1 MASLA
6 VLARTENSRV
16 GRAAAALPG
25 AGQWSLTR
33 QFLVGHFAI
42 VLLGVLLTGAWIG
55 NQIEAS
61 VLDRTAS
68 VTNLYVNSVIGPRL
82 QNLARSAW
90 LTPNEIADLDHL
102 ITDTPL
108 GQGVV
113 VFKIWSPDG

>member
-1 MASLA
+1 MASFA
-6 VLARTENSRV
+6 AFAPTVAKRSFLARS
-16 GRAAAALPG
+16 AATGPG
-25 AGQWSLTR
+25 TGQWSLTR

-90 LTPNEIADLDHL
+90 LTHDEIADLDHL
-102 ITDTPL
+102 ITDTP
-108 GQGVV
+108 
-113 VFKIWSPDG
+113 